1 MSTGSDKISKVIIAV
16 TGASGAIY
24 GLELIRQLN
33 NLDCIRDIAIV
44 FSESGSK
51 VWDYE
56 KVMDIPVSNK
66 ITVFE
71 NDDMFASPASG
82 SAGYQAMFIAPC
94 SMGTLASVA
103 TGTAGNLI
111 HRAADVMMKERRPLI
126 LLTREAPL
134 SLIHIENMERVTRA
148 GAIVFPASPF
158 FYHHPK
164 DLREAISALVSR
176 LISITGISSPEVE
189 WGKE

>member
-1 MSTGSDKISKVIIAV
+1 MNTGSDKISKVIVAV
-16 TGASGAIY
+16 TGASGAVY
-24 GLELIRQLN
+24 GLELIRQLVGIE
-33 NLDCIRDIAIV
+33 CIKDIAVI
-44 FSESGSK
+44 FSENGSK

-56 KVMDIPVSNK
+56 KVMDIPESKK

-71 NDDMFASPASG
+71 NNDMFASPASG
-82 SAGYQAMFIAPC
+82 SAGYQAMFVTPC

-103 TGTAGNLI
+103 AGTAGTLI
-111 HRAADVMMKERRPLI
+111 LRAADVMLKERRPLI

-148 GAIVFPASPF
+148 GGIIFPASPF

-176 LISITGISSPEVE
+176 LISITGISAPGFE
-189 WGKE
+189 WGKD